1 LLIMTRVLINVCSI
15 EELMSLPGIGAKGV
29 DKILELR
36 EAKGDLELEDLNQ
49 VPYLRLTPQLIN
61 CLDFTSFEDKEGLGS
76 LYDRHRERVRSV
88 DQLVEKWEGTGP
100 GHAKGRGKDRGQFDR
115 VPSAGEKSYHSK
127 QEGDWWQ
134 QSQSPE
140 RFEDSELDATFI
152 ERLTPGGYKSK
163 SAPGQSKSPSVR
175 RTRRDDFELESSSDE
190 RDRAYMHNLHI
201 RDSDIRAGFAFPR
214 GPGLPHS
221 EVLAS
226 KRGKETQDYRGEM
239 SVPNIRA
246 VAPSHRENV
255 WQERGGR
262 YSPPRNTG
270 GGWSREH
277 TNPLMRESRGRTRHT
292 LGREHET
299 PRNIQRREKYEGERE
314 RGQSRPS
321 GEDPEGP
328 RGRNPYTPRSQGSG
342 NRPRYTPRR

>member
-152 ERLTPGGYKSK
+152 ERPTPGGYKSK

-255 WQERGGR
+255 WQERGGGR
-262 YSPPRNTG
+262 YSPK
-270 GGWSREH
+270 H
-277 TNPLMRESRGRTRHT
+277 T
-292 LGREHET
+292 
-299 PRNIQRREKYEGERE
+299 
-314 RGQSRPS
+314 
-321 GEDPEGP
+321 
-328 RGRNPYTPRSQGSG
+328 
-342 NRPRYTPRR
+342 